1 MSKFPDLIDEN
12 AVKKLIAEAVAKALA
27 VNATLE
33 AVEEDPVG
41 YCHLNHEQFPCSASS
56 ITLVSLGLAAAGLGL
71 VMVVFLLHRL
81 KQAPRGNDLMNKIS
95 DQIKSGA
102 RAFLTTEYKYLS
114 MFVIG
119 VCIILVILYTLDPPS
134 GDETDGIRYASCF
147 LMGAF
152 LSGAAGWGGMAVAT
166 DANVRT
172 TQAADKEGLGKALG
186 VAFTG
191 GAVMG
196 FTVVALGLGGLSLMF
211 FLVTL
216 GYDSDTK
223 LGTDITDEDK
233 IRFAADVLAGF
244 GFGASSIALF
254 ARVAGGIYTKAADVG
269 ADLVGKV
276 EMDIPEDD
284 PRNPAVIA
292 DNVGDNVGD
301 VAGMGADLFES
312 FVGSIIAA
320 ITLADGDKAM
330 TALPFWVAGAGIFAS
345 AVGFF
350 AVGTSD
356 DAGQKEL
363 MFALHKGTIVS
374 STVVLGLTAIII
386 WQFFEDTDSNEGWRI
401 YGCICIGLFAGVCIG
416 QVTEYFTSYSYWPTR
431 SITEA
436 GVTGPATVIIQGL
449 GVGMISCVF
458 PVLIIVAT
466 ILGCNALSGDY
477 GIAMAAVGMLSTL
490 GITLA
495 TDAYGPIAD
504 NAGGIAEMA
513 ELDERVRDTTDA
525 LDALGNTTAATGKG
539 FAIGS
544 AVLTALSLLTAFKA
558 KAEVGAVDI
567 GDPVVISGM
576 LIGAMLPFLFAALTM
591 LSVQKAA
598 CAIII
603 EVRRQFAE
611 IPGLREGNAEADS
624 DKCVAISTQSSVEE
638 MVLPGI
644 YAILSPICVGFLIGP
659 KCLTGMLGGAIASGM
674 MLAIMMAN
682 AGGAWDNSKKY
693 IEIEGACGGKGTETH
708 KACIVG
714 DTVGDPFKDTS
725 GPALNILIKLMS
737 IISLTIAPLLSANNG
752 DWETWYYGLIPLA
765 LMIIGTIVV
774 YYLFWRETAD
784 ITAAIPGPGAAGDN
798 DYKEVEK
805 AETAAD
811 TGLPKE
817 EPEVDKEDP
826 LVMVEEDQA

>member
-1 MSKFPDLIDEN
+1 MTNYTDLD
-12 AVKKLIAEAVAKALA
+12 
-27 VNATLE
+27 
-33 AVEEDPVG
+33 VG
-41 YCHLNHEQFPCSASS
+41 YCSLDPRQFPCSENP
-56 ITLVSLGLAAAGLGL
+56 ITLVSLGLAASGLGL
-71 VMVVFLLHRL
+71 IMVFFLLQQLR
-81 KQAPRGNDLMNKIS
+81 KAPRGTDHMNKIS

-102 RAFLTTEYKYLS
+102 RAFLVTEYKYLTV
-114 MFVIG
+114 FVVV
-119 VCIILVILYTLDPPS
+119 VCTILLILYSLDPPS
-134 GDETDGIRYASCF
+134 GDKTDGIRYAACF

-172 TQAADKEGLGKALG
+172 TQAADKEGLGVALR

-196 FTVVALGLGGLSLMF
+196 FTVVGLGLGGVSLMF
-211 FLVTL
+211 FLVSL
-216 GYDSDTK
+216 GYDSNTDSGENPDVEAK
-223 LGTDITDEDK
+223 L
-233 IRFAADVLAGF
+233 RYAADVLAGF

-320 ITLADGDKAM
+320 VTLASGDRAM
-330 TALPFWVAGAGIFAS
+330 TALPFWISGAGIFA
-345 AVGFF
+345 AMIGYF
-350 AVGTSD
+350 AVGAAD

-374 STVVLGLTAIII
+374 STFVLGFSAIII
-386 WQFFEDTDSNEGWRI
+386 WQFFEDTDSEAGWRI
-401 YGCICIGLFAGVCIG
+401 YACIVIGLVAGVLIG
-416 QVTEYFTSYSYWPTR
+416 QVTEYFTSYSYWPTK
-431 SITEA
+431 SITDA

-466 ILGCNALSGDY
+466 ILGCNALADGY

-490 GITLA
+490 GVTLA

-513 ELDERVRDTTDA
+513 ELEERVRDTTDA

-544 AVLTALSLLTAFKA
+544 AVLTALSLLSAFKL
-558 KAEVGAVDI
+558 KAGLDEAGVSVDI
-567 GDPVVISGM
+567 TDAVVLSGV

-598 CAIII
+598 GAIII

-611 IPGLREGNAEADS
+611 IPGLREGTAEADS

-638 MVLPGI
+638 MILPGI
-644 YAILSPICVGFLIGP
+644 YAILSPITVGFLVGP

-693 IEIEGACGGKGTETH
+693 IEIEGAKGGKGTETH
-708 KACIVG
+708 KACVVG

-737 IISLTIAPLLSANNG
+737 IISLTIAPLLKSNPE
-752 DWETWYYGLIPLA
+752 DWATWYYGLIPLA
-765 LMIIGTIVV
+765 LMIIGTIAV
-774 YYLFWRETAD
+774 YWLYWREIAD
-784 ITAAIPGPGAAGDN
+784 ITADFAASDDVETPKKEDGAAAAA
-798 DYKEVEK
+798 
-805 AETAAD
+805 AE
-811 TGLPKE
+811 E
-817 EPEVDKEDP
+817 EPVKEDEAAKD
-826 LVMVEEDQA
+826 VEPTNVEPEITAGDGGEEHA

>member
-1 MSKFPDLIDEN
+1 MGYN
-12 AVKKLIAEAVAKALA
+12 RVCY
-27 VNATLE
+27 NATNDDYDSGTVVSSE
-33 AVEEDPVG
+33 
-41 YCHLNHEQFPCSASS
+41 FPCNADA
-56 ITLVSLGLAAAGLGL
+56 IDAISLPLTAAGLGL
-71 VMVVFLLHRL
+71 IMVLYCMKKLAT
-81 KQAPRGNDLMNKIS
+81 APRGSDLMNRLS

-102 RAFLTTEYKYLS
+102 RAFLVTEYKYLS
-114 MFVIG
+114 VFVLVVFG
-119 VCIILVILYTLDPPS
+119 ILVALYSSDPPS
-134 GDETDGIRYASCF
+134 GEHTDGIRYGSCF
-147 LMGAF
+147 LAGAF
-152 LSGAAGWGGMAVAT
+152 LSAAAGWGGMSVAT

-172 TQAADKEGLGKALG
+172 TQAADKEGLAVALR

-196 FTVVALGLGGLSLMF
+196 FTVVSLGLMGLSIF
-211 FLVTL
+211 FYLVSL
-216 GYDSDTK
+216 GYGHEN
-223 LGTDITDEDK
+223 GTNEEGLK
-233 IRFAADVLAGF
+233 YAADALAGF

-320 ITLADGDKAM
+320 VTLADGDIALM
-330 TALPFWVAGAGIFAS
+330 ILPFWVAGAGIVAS
-345 AVGFF
+345 ILGFF
-350 AVGTSD
+350 AVGTKDGAS
-356 DAGQKEL
+356 QKEL
-363 MFALHKGTIVS
+363 LFALHKGVLAS
-374 STVVLGLTAIII
+374 SVFVIGFCALIIAFLFEGREEYGWKIFACIII
-386 WQFFEDTDSNEGWRI
+386 
-401 YGCICIGLFAGVCIG
+401 GLVAGVLIG
-416 QVTEYFTSYSYWPTR
+416 QATEYFTSYEYYPTK

-436 GVTGPATVIIQGL
+436 GITGPATVIIQGL
-449 GVGMISCVF
+449 GIGMISCVA
-458 PVLIIVAT
+458 PVLVIVAT
-466 ILGCNALSGDY
+466 ILGCDALANEY

-490 GITLA
+490 GVTLA

-513 ELDERVRDTTDA
+513 ELDERVRETTDA

-544 AVLTALSLLTAFKA
+544 AVLTALSLLSAFKDA
-558 KAEVGAVDI
+558 AGIKTVDI
-567 GDPVVISGM
+567 GNPIVLSGA

-598 CAIII
+598 GAIII
-603 EVRRQFAE
+603 EVRRQFHE

-624 DKCVAISTQSSVEE
+624 DKCVAISTQSSIEE
-638 MVLPGI
+638 MILPGL
-644 YAILSPICVGFLIGP
+644 YAILAPITVGFLIGP
-659 KCLTGMLGGAIASGM
+659 KCLTGLLGGSIASGM

-693 IEIEGACGGKGTETH
+693 IEIEGAAGGKGTETH
-708 KACIVG
+708 KACVVG

-737 IISLTIAPLLSANNG
+737 IISLTIAPLMENKD
-752 DWETWYYGLIPLA
+752 DWDDFWIGLIPLA
-765 LMIIGTIVV
+765 IMIIGTYIVGK
-774 YYLFWRETAD
+774 LFWSESAD
-784 ITAAIPGPGAAGDN
+784 ITADIGGSDKKENIDMVNAENEDAA
-798 DYKEVEK
+798 
-805 AETAAD
+805 
-811 TGLPKE
+811 
-817 EPEVDKEDP
+817 
-826 LVMVEEDQA
+826 

>member
-1 MSKFPDLIDEN
+1 VKPGECLDYPD
-12 AVKKLIAEAVAKALA
+12 A
-27 VNATLE
+27 
-33 AVEEDPVG
+33 
-41 YCHLNHEQFPCSASS
+41 FPCSEDT
-56 ITLVSLGLAAAGLGL
+56 IVLVSMGIAAAGIGL
-71 VMVVFLLHRL
+71 FMVFFLLQEL
-81 KQAPRGNDLMNKIS
+81 KKAPRGTDHMNKIS

-102 RAFLTTEYKYLS
+102 RAFLMTEYKYLS
-114 MFVIG
+114 IFVIV
-119 VCIILVILYTLDPPS
+119 VCVILVILYTVDPPS
-134 GDETDGIRYASCF
+134 GDELDGVRYAACF
-147 LMGAF
+147 LVGAL
-152 LSGAAGWGGMAVAT
+152 LSAGAGWGGMAVAT

-172 TQAADKEGLGKALG
+172 TQAADKEGLGKALK

-196 FTVVALGLGGLSLMF
+196 FTVVSLGLGGISLMF
-211 FLVTL
+211 FFVSL
-216 GYDSDTK
+216 GYDDAK
-223 LGTDITDEDK
+223 GPLGLPATEEDK
-233 IRFAADVLAGF
+233 LRFAADVLAGF

-254 ARVAGGIYTKAADVG
+254 ARVAGGIFTKAADVG
-269 ADLVGKV
+269 ADLVGKI

-320 ITLADGDKAM
+320 VTLADGDRAL
-330 TALPFWVAGAGIFAS
+330 TALPFWIAGAGIFFAG
-345 AVGFF
+345 VGFF
-350 AVGTSD
+350 AVSAED
-356 DAGQKEL
+356 NANQREL

-374 STVVLGLTAIII
+374 SVGVLGASAIII
-386 WQFFEDTDSNEGWRI
+386 WKFFEDSDPTEGWKI
-401 YGCICIGLFAGVCIG
+401 YGCICIGLMAGVMIG
-416 QVTEYFTSYSYWPTR
+416 QVTEYFTSYHFWPTK
-431 SITEA
+431 SITDA
-436 GVTGPATVIIQGL
+436 AVTGPATVIIQGL
-449 GVGMISCVF
+449 GIGMISTVF
-458 PVLIIVAT
+458 PVIIVVAT
-466 ILGCNALSGDY
+466 ILGCNALSGGY

-495 TDAYGPIAD
+495 TDAYGPVAD

-544 AVLTALSLLTAFKA
+544 AVLTALSLMTAFQEKA
-558 KAEVGAVDI
+558 KVGAVNL
-567 GDPVVISGM
+567 GDPVVLSGV
-576 LIGAMLPFLFAALTM
+576 LLGAMLPFLFAALTM

-598 CAIII
+598 GAIII

-611 IPGLREGNAEADS
+611 IPGLREGTAEADS
-624 DKCVAISTQSSVEE
+624 DRCVAISTQSSVEE

-644 YAILSPICVGFLIGP
+644 YAILSPITVGFLIGP

-693 IEIEGACGGKGTETH
+693 IEIEGARGGKGTEIH

-737 IISLTIAPLLSANNG
+737 IISLTIAPLLSANPD

-765 LMIIGTIVV
+765 LMIIGTFVV
-774 YYLFWRETAD
+774 YWFFWRDMADISADMGAENADVEGGKVEEEAVKKEEADKSEEDVPVEETA
-784 ITAAIPGPGAAGDN
+784 
-798 DYKEVEK
+798 
-805 AETAAD
+805 
-811 TGLPKE
+811 
-817 EPEVDKEDP
+817 
-826 LVMVEEDQA
+826 